1 MKCKNTAVDFCL
13 KSWTVKRIVDC
24 KFNSIDISDMVW
36 RHELMR
42 ISVGFSFMLIGIP
55 MWASVIP
62 ILFKAIELSF
72 SIHFRFNFRQ
82 QKTEVR
88 NKSKIIQLVLPANT
102 KMESMVGNF
111 EIPERGIHLVK
122 LELFTYNNAP
132 PY

>member
-24 KFNSIDISDMVW
+24 KFNSIDVSDMVW

-62 ILFKAIELSF
+62 ILFKAMELSF
-72 SIHFRFNFRQ
+72 SIHFGFNFRQ

-88 NKSKIIQLVLPANT
+88 NKSKIIQ
-102 KMESMVGNF
+102 S
-111 EIPERGIHLVK
+111 
-122 LELFTYNNAP
+122 
-132 PY
+132 